1 MFYAKA
7 RLIAFGD
14 FGFFC
19 VLSVGCSGWLSVPVQ
34 MIEWKDSS
42 LK

>member
-7 RLIAFGD
+7 RLIAFEY

-19 VLSVGCSGWLSVPVQ
+19 VVSFVCSGRLSVPVQ
-34 MIEWKDSS
+34 VIEWKDSS